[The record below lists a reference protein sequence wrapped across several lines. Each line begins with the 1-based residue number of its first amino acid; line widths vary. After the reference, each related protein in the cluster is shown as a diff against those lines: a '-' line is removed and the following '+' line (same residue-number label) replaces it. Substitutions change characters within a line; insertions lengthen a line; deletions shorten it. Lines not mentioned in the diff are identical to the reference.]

1 MGRLSKDFWVGLVM
15 LTGSAIYW
23 MGAGSIPIS
32 PLDGEVNAAAM
43 PRFLAAV
50 LALLSVLLMIRAL
63 LIPPKASPADSA
75 SADAEP
81 SQSETPAEL
90 TTPELQASGKSRMH
104 EHMRAAG
111 LIVIGAL
118 YLVALPYL
126 GYLLSVALLV
136 GAVSIYMGER
146 PSLKLVFIAIGLAV
160 VYQLFFVQL
169 LHIQLPAG
177 FLGPIALKI
186 F

>member
-15 LTGSAIYW
+15 LAGSAIYW

-75 SADAEP
+75 STPAEP
-81 SQSETPAEL
+81 SQSE
-90 TTPELQASGKSRMH
+90 LQAPGKSRMH

-111 LIVIGAL
+111 LILIGAL
-118 YLVALPYL
+118 YLVVLPYL

-136 GAVSIYMGER
+136 GAVSVYMGER

>member
-15 LTGSAIYW
+15 LAGSAIYW

-75 SADAEP
+75 STPAEP
-81 SQSETPAEL
+81 SQSEPPA
-90 TTPELQASGKSRMH
+90 PGKSRMH

-118 YLVALPYL
+118 YLVVLPYL

-136 GAVSIYMGER
+136 GAVSVYMGER

>member
-1 MGRLSKDFWVGLVM
+1 MRRLSKDFWVGLVM

-43 PRFLAAV
+43 PRFLATL
-50 LALLSVLLMIRAL
+50 LAILSVLLMARAL
-63 LIPPKASPADSA
+63 LLPPPDA
-75 SADAEP
+75 SAGESDKSYEATADQEKAG
-81 SQSETPAEL
+81 SDSSSGQSAMY
-90 TTPELQASGKSRMH
+90 Q
-104 EHMRAAG
+104 HMRAGG

-118 YLVALPYL
+118 YLVVLPYL
-126 GYLLSVALLV
+126 GYLISVALLV
-136 GAVSIYMGER
+136 AAVSAYMGER
-146 PSLKLVFIAIGLAV
+146 PSLKMALIAIALAIG
-160 VYQLFFVQL
+160 YQLFFVQL

-177 FLGPIALKI
+177 LLGQLKL

>member
-1 MGRLSKDFWVGLVM
+1 MRRLSKDFWVGLVM

-43 PRFLAAV
+43 PRFLATL
-50 LALLSVLLMIRAL
+50 LAILSVLLMARAL
-63 LIPPKASPADSA
+63 LLPPPPA
-75 SADAEP
+75 SADESERSEEVTEEQKAD
-81 SQSETPAEL
+81 SDSSSTGQSAMY
-90 TTPELQASGKSRMH
+90 Q
-104 EHMRAAG
+104 HMRAGG

-126 GYLLSVALLV
+126 GYLISVALLV
-136 GAVSIYMGER
+136 AAVSAYMGEK
-146 PSLKLVFIAIGLAV
+146 PTLKMALIAIALAIG
-160 VYQLFFVQL
+160 YQLFFVQL

-177 FLGPIALKI
+177 LLGQLKL